1 MFLNPIFNNNTGK
14 DEGAVPN
21 LDLAPAKYIS
31 ESNAGSDLDAAA
43 LRAYEEHK
51 TARMS
56 EEDAVH
62 LHIEDIKETS
72 DRLVSQLSNLQCE
85 ERK

>member
-1 MFLNPIFNNNTGK
+1 MPS
-14 DEGAVPN
+14 
-21 LDLAPAKYIS
+21 LDSTTKYIS

-51 TARMS
+51 SRRMS

-72 DRLVSQLSNLQCE
+72 DEARKSIKQSQCE
-85 ERK
+85 GA